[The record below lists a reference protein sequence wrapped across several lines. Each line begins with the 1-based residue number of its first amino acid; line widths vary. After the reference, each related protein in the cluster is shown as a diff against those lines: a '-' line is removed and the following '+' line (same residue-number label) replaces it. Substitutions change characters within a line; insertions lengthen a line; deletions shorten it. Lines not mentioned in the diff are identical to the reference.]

1 MAIEPDFVTIQSTA
15 LYSITSTF
23 TRFPADAEVPQEV
36 LNKWHSLAIS
46 TLASMQEYG
55 ETLRGDEQRQIRAL
69 GNKIIQTFME
79 IEFPN
84 KNIDNTRKDVLR
96 HLFAPRKKN
105 GEFSRDPNR

>member
-1 MAIEPDFVTIQSTA
+1 MAIEPDFVAIQSTA
-15 LYSITSTF
+15 LYSITDAF
-23 TRFPADAEVPQEV
+23 MRFPEDAEVPQDV

-55 ETLRGDEQRQIRAL
+55 ETLKGKEQRQIKAL

-79 IEFPN
+79 IEFQN

-105 GEFSRDPNR
+105 GQFSRDTDR